1 MKKAFTY
8 MAIIIVALL
17 CALNYQ
23 IFVFPNRFAP
33 AGING
38 IATMI
43 QYKLGISVGYLSLLI
58 NLPLAALVFIFVSR
72 PLAVRSM
79 VYVLVFSA
87 ALVALDY
94 VDLSRFA
101 YATDNGTSTIMGPLV
116 AGIIQG
122 TAYSILVR
130 CSAYSGGSDFVAAL
144 IHKRHPEK
152 SIFWLIFLL
161 NSSVAAASYF
171 VYDYR
176 MEPVILSIL
185 YTFTSTMVSDKAVK
199 NGRSAVRF
207 EIITDYPEEIGQ
219 AIIRQFHHSAT
230 LLPGKGMYR
239 GEEHSIVICVVNKT
253 QVAAMS
259 AMLSKYPNTF
269 ATSCPVDAV
278 MGNFKRIKNDGKIEK
293 EYLDQADGKAV

>member
-8 MAIIIVALL
+8 TAIIIVALL

-38 IATMI
+38 VATMI

-199 NGRSAVRF
+199 SGRSAVRF

-239 GEEHSIVICVVNKT
+239 GEEHSILICVVNKT

-269 ATSCPVDAV
+269 AASCPVDAV

>member
-8 MAIIIVALL
+8 TAIIIVALL

-239 GEEHSIVICVVNKT
+239 GEEHSILICVVNKT